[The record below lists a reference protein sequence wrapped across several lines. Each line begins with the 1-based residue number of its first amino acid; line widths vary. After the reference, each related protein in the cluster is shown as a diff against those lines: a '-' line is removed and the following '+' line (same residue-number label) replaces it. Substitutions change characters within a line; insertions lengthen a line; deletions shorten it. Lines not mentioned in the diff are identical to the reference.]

1 VVKWLSRKTSI
12 ISVKRSKRLRLV
24 KVNEKRA
31 TLNPVFSPAFS
42 GKPVNAYRY
51 DYYNNHLTT
60 QLINHLTEF
69 VTKENTMFDSKAII
83 DALVG
88 CDEPKVLDL
97 VQNGLDEGVAAKEI
111 LNQGLIAGMDVVGE
125 KMENEDMFI
134 PEVLMAAKVMS
145 AAVGILKPLL
155 AEEDMSAM
163 GRVIIGTVKGD
174 LHDIGKNLVAM
185 MLESAGFEVYN
196 LGVDISPDKFVSEV
210 NEKNAN
216 MVCLSAL
223 LTTTM
228 PMMKQTIDAVV
239 ESGLRDR
246 VKIMVGGAP
255 VTKNYANEIGADG
268 YAPDAGSATKLAK
281 ALLQ

>member
-1 VVKWLSRKTSI
+1 
-12 ISVKRSKRLRLV
+12 
-24 KVNEKRA
+24 
-31 TLNPVFSPAFS
+31 
-42 GKPVNAYRY
+42 
-51 DYYNNHLTT
+51 
-60 QLINHLTEF
+60 
-69 VTKENTMFDSKAII
+69 MFDFKLIVDSLIEF
-83 DALVG
+83 
-88 CDEPKVLDL
+88 DEAKVLKL

-145 AAVGILKPLL
+145 AAVVILKPLL
-155 AEEDMSAM
+155 AAEDISAM

-281 ALLQ
+281 TLLQ

>member
-1 VVKWLSRKTSI
+1 
-12 ISVKRSKRLRLV
+12 
-24 KVNEKRA
+24 
-31 TLNPVFSPAFS
+31 
-42 GKPVNAYRY
+42 
-51 DYYNNHLTT
+51 
-60 QLINHLTEF
+60 
-69 VTKENTMFDSKAII
+69 MFDFKLIVDSLIEF
-83 DALVG
+83 
-88 CDEPKVLDL
+88 DEAKVLKL

-125 KMENEDMFI
+125 KMESEDMFI

-145 AAVGILKPLL
+145 AAVEILKPLL

-163 GRVIIGTVKGD
+163 GRVVIGTVKGD

-196 LGVDISPDKFVSEV
+196 LGVDISPDKFASEV

-255 VTKNYANEIGADG
+255 VTKDYANEIGADG